1 MLRGILF
8 AALGIALAL
17 LIAWWLVAFQPWY
30 NRSLTWRIIAI
41 SSNRTVASSACNWC
55 SYNPEFAQLL
65 QERYV
70 GHRSLSC
77 GSSKQTVLSVTAAAA
92 NTKNRPLLAVCALL
106 DPSFRLRLAGYGRW
120 SSTWTRMIGLKG
132 CLVPN
137 SWTGHEHH

>member
-70 GHRSLSC
+70 GISPEPVVREFEANGFECHRSRREHEE
-77 GSSKQTVLSVTAAAA
+77 QTVVGCVRSFGSILPTPVGRVWQVVIYLD
-92 NTKNRPLLAVCALL
+92 KNDRIE
-106 DPSFRLRLAGYGRW
+106 RLFGAKFMDG
-120 SSTWTRMIGLKG
+120 
-132 CLVPN
+132 P
-137 SWTGHEHH
+137 